1 MKIVLQVP
9 TIYVFKVY
17 GSFIS
22 TIFGLGIML
31 YLFYRRIDKVL
42 HIDERLVIKDIATI
56 SWISIVMGIV
66 VWGLNLS

>member
-9 TIYVFKVY
+9 MIYVFKVY

-56 SWISIVMGIV
+56 SWISIVMGLI